1 MKVDIEKQIDRLTR
15 MMGTDEGFY
24 ILALHSFVEYFL
36 RYEKKYGETPS
47 FPELTWRFREE
58 LLAKYGD
65 GFIDGLYCLGRLGRQ
80 HSYTN
85 KVRHAFERMDVE
97 EANAATHLF
106 LTFCRLA
113 GIGSVPALGALQQNL
128 DLWKERQSPLEKSA
142 VIRHMQR
149 ELERLRSENSSLLEQ
164 KEHYDETR
172 RQLHRTQ
179 RELED
184 YTEQIQEREKISA
197 RRDEKL
203 DTLRA
208 ERRGLIEER
217 NVLLERLEGFD
228 KLETYLCYLGRLSIY
243 TRTRMDYE
251 HTISR
256 LTPEQE
262 EAVGAV
268 KLRGHFLIRGG
279 AGTGKSL
286 VLLESLRRAA
296 QQSELQ
302 FAEGEQAVLVTFT
315 RTLAKYNRYIS
326 ALRAM
331 KIPLDVIDTIDS
343 IFYARL
349 RRFTPDLQYDFEFLK
364 KYLDGLELPDFIS
377 AEELAAEIEEYI
389 FALDLKASEYIGGK
403 VSRRGMRRTLTEAQR
418 REIWKIAVEAA
429 REMRGKKIYTKN
441 YGRLVLL
448 RKLEAAESAGAGS
461 KLPDADDTDAIAGD
475 SQSGDGLSGGGASGG
490 SLNTYDVQGDNHNT
504 DGLEEDTLNENAGA
518 APKIRYLFLDEVQD
532 LTPVALRALRKLTT
546 GPMIMAGDMGQSLYV
561 YYSPFFRSGIDLR
574 GSTRVLRTNFRNTR
588 QIHELASRF
597 RASVSRSADGE
608 PANPAVFRDGPL
620 PELYAAKSEEEL
632 LRQLCGKTR
641 LFLEEMGYDPEN
653 LCVLVPRRSEIDTII
668 ATFEEEG
675 LPSEDIRREEFSFA
689 NRRKVRVSTL
699 HSSKGLDFPV
709 VMMYLPYLHRRC
721 YYNPEETEK
730 LLRNLIFVGLT
741 RAMDNVNVF
750 MTEKDDPILQDL
762 RKAFVISR

>member
-1 MKVDIEKQIDRLTR
+1 
-15 MMGTDEGFY
+15 
-24 ILALHSFVEYFL
+24 
-36 RYEKKYGETPS
+36 
-47 FPELTWRFREE
+47 
-58 LLAKYGD
+58 
-65 GFIDGLYCLGRLGRQ
+65 
-80 HSYTN
+80 
-85 KVRHAFERMDVE
+85 
-97 EANAATHLF
+97 
-106 LTFCRLA
+106 
-113 GIGSVPALGALQQNL
+113 
-128 DLWKERQSPLEKSA
+128 
-142 VIRHMQR
+142 
-149 ELERLRSENSSLLEQ
+149 
-164 KEHYDETR
+164 
-172 RQLHRTQ
+172 
-179 RELED
+179 
-184 YTEQIQEREKISA
+184 
-197 RRDEKL
+197 
-203 DTLRA
+203 
-208 ERRGLIEER
+208 
-217 NVLLERLEGFD
+217 
-228 KLETYLCYLGRLSIY
+228 TYLRYLGRLSIY

-302 FAEGEQAVLVTFT
+302 FGEGEQAVLVTFT

-326 ALRAM
+326 ALRDM

-343 IFYARL
+343 IFYTRL
-349 RRFTPDLQYDFEFLK
+349 RRTTPDLQYDFEFLK
-364 KYLDGLELPDFIS
+364 KYLDTIELPGFIS

-389 FALDLKASEYIGGK
+389 FALDLKALEYVEGT

-418 REIWKIAVEAA
+418 REIWKIAVDAA
-429 REMRGKKIYTKN
+429 LEMREKKIYTKN

-448 RKLEAAESAGAGS
+448 RRLEAAEASGT
-461 KLPDADDTDAIAGD
+461 ADQDDEREEIP
-475 SQSGDGLSGGGASGG
+475 GDGRSEG
-490 SLNTYDVQGDNHNT
+490 SIGP
-504 DGLEEDTLNENAGA
+504 
-518 APKIRYLFLDEVQD
+518 PKIRYLFLDEVQD
-532 LTPVALRALRKLTT
+532 LTPVALRALRKLTA

-597 RASVSRSADGE
+597 RARAPRSAEGE
-608 PANPAVFRDGPL
+608 PANPAVFRDGPM
-620 PELYAAKSEEEL
+620 PELYTAGSEEDL
-632 LRQLCGKTR
+632 LRQLCAKTR
-641 LFLEEMGYDPEN
+641 LFIEEMGYDPEN
-653 LCVLVPRRSEIDTII
+653 ICVLVPRRSEIDII
-668 ATFEEEG
+668 AAALEEEG

-689 NRRKVRVSTL
+689 NRGRVRISTL

-709 VMMYLPYLHRRC
+709 VMMYLPYLHRRR

-750 MTEKDDPILQDL
+750 MTENDDPVLKDL
-762 RKAFVISR
+762 REAFLASQ

>member
-36 RYEKKYGETPS
+36 RYEKKYGEAPT

-80 HSYTN
+80 HSFTN
-85 KVRHAFERMDVE
+85 KVRHAFEQMDVE

-113 GIGSVPALGALQQNL
+113 GIDSVPALGTLQQNL
-128 DLWKERQSPLEKSA
+128 DLWKERRSPLEKSA
-142 VIRHMQR
+142 VIRHMQQ
-149 ELERLRSENSSLLEQ
+149 ELEKLRTENSSLLEQ

-172 RQLHRTQ
+172 RQLQRTQ
-179 RELED
+179 RELEE

-217 NVLLERLEGFD
+217 NGLLERLEGFD
-228 KLETYLCYLGRLSIY
+228 KLETYLRYLGRLSIY

-349 RRFTPDLQYDFEFLK
+349 RRFTPDLQYDFEFLE
-364 KYLDGLELPDFIS
+364 KYLNTIELPGFIS

-389 FALDLKASEYIGGK
+389 FALDLKALEYVGGK
-403 VSRRGMRRTLTEAQR
+403 VSRKGMRRTLTEPQR
-418 REIWKIAVEAA
+418 REIWKIAVKAA
-429 REMRGKKIYTKN
+429 LEMREKKIYTKN

-448 RKLEAAESAGAGS
+448 RRLETAEAGSESAT
-461 KLPDADDTDAIAGD
+461 PNEDDADAVP
-475 SQSGDGLSGGGASGG
+475 GDGSP
-490 SLNTYDVQGDNHNT
+490 
-504 DGLEEDTLNENAGA
+504 AGA
-518 APKIRYLFLDEVQD
+518 PVQPSIRYLFLDEVQD
-532 LTPVALRALRKLTT
+532 LTPVALRALRKLTA

-588 QIHELASRF
+588 QIHELAGRF
-597 RASVSRSADGE
+597 RASAPRSADGE
-608 PANPAVFRDGPL
+608 PANPAVFRDGPM
-620 PELYAAKSEEEL
+620 PELYTAGSEEEL
-632 LRQLCGKTR
+632 LRKLCAKTR
-641 LFLEEMGYDPEN
+641 LFIEEMGYDPEN
-653 LCVLVPRRSEIDTII
+653 LCVLVPRRSEIETI
-668 ATFEEEG
+668 AAALEEEG

-689 NRRKVRVSTL
+689 NRGRVRISTL

-709 VMMYLPYLHRRC
+709 VMMYLPYLHRRRF
-721 YYNPEETEK
+721 YNPEETEK

-750 MTEKDDPILQDL
+750 MTEKEDPVLQDL
-762 RKAFVISR
+762 REAFQAPQ

>member
-1 MKVDIEKQIDRLTR
+1 MKVDIERQIDRLTR

-36 RYEKKYGETPS
+36 RYEKKYGEAPA

-80 HSYTN
+80 HSFTN
-85 KVRHAFERMDVE
+85 KVRHAFEQMDVE

-113 GIGSVPALGALQQNL
+113 GIDSVPALGVLQQNL

-149 ELERLRSENSSLLEQ
+149 ELEKLRTENSSLLEQ
-164 KEHYDETR
+164 KEHYDETK

-179 RELED
+179 RELEE
-184 YTEQIQEREKISA
+184 YTEQIQEREKIAA

-208 ERRGLIEER
+208 ERRGLVEER
-217 NVLLERLEGFD
+217 NGLLERMEGFE
-228 KLETYLCYLGRLSIY
+228 KLETYLRYLGRLSIY

-326 ALRAM
+326 TLRAM

-349 RRFTPDLQYDFEFLK
+349 RRFTPDLQYDFEFLG
-364 KYLDGLELPDFIS
+364 KYLDTLELPGFIT

-389 FALDLKASEYIGGK
+389 FALDLKALEYVGGT

-418 REIWKIAVEAA
+418 REIWKIAVDAA
-429 REMRGKKIYTKN
+429 LEMREKKIYTKN

-448 RKLEAAESAGAGS
+448 RRLEAAETSGTGS
-461 KLPDADDTDAIAGD
+461 ENGNADAITAD
-475 SQSGDGLSGGGASGG
+475 AVPGDGLDGADPGG
-490 SLNTYDVQGDNHNT
+490 DPVQSS
-504 DGLEEDTLNENAGA
+504 
-518 APKIRYLFLDEVQD
+518 IRCLFLDEVQD
-532 LTPVALRALRKLTT
+532 LTPVALRALRKLTS

-588 QIHELASRF
+588 QIHELAGRF
-597 RASVSRSADGE
+597 RASAPRAPDGE

-620 PELYAAKSEEEL
+620 PELYTAGSEEEL
-632 LRQLCGKTR
+632 LRKLCAKTR
-641 LFLEEMGYDPEN
+641 LFIEEMGYDPEN
-653 LCVLVPRRSEIDTII
+653 LCVLVPRRSEIEII
-668 ATFEEEG
+668 AAALEEEG

-689 NRRKVRVSTL
+689 NRGRVRISTL

-709 VMMYLPYLHRRC
+709 VMMYLPYLHRRR

-750 MTEKDDPILQDL
+750 MMEKDDPVLKDL
-762 RKAFVISR
+762 RAAFQTPQ

>member
-36 RYEKKYGETPS
+36 RYEKKYGETPT

-65 GFIDGLYCLGRLGRQ
+65 GFIDGLYCLGRLGKQ
-80 HSYTN
+80 HSFTN
-85 KVRHAFERMDVE
+85 KVRHAFEQMDVE

-113 GIGSVPALGALQQNL
+113 GIDSVPALGTLQQNL
-128 DLWKERQSPLEKSA
+128 DLWKERKSPLEKSA

-149 ELERLRSENSSLLEQ
+149 ELEKLRTENSSLLEQ
-164 KEHYDETR
+164 KEHYDETK

-179 RELED
+179 RELEE
-184 YTEQIQEREKISA
+184 YTEQIQQREKISA

-208 ERRGLIEER
+208 ERRELIEER
-217 NVLLERLEGFD
+217 NGLLERLEGFD
-228 KLETYLCYLGRLSIY
+228 KLETYLRYLGRLSIY

-302 FAEGEQAVLVTFT
+302 FGEGEQAVLVTFT

-331 KIPLDVIDTIDS
+331 NIPLDVIDTIDS
-343 IFYARL
+343 IFYTRL
-349 RRFTPDLQYDFEFLK
+349 RRTNPDLQYDFEFLK
-364 KYLDGLELPDFIS
+364 KYLDTIELPGFIT

-389 FALDLKASEYIGGK
+389 FALDLKALEYVGGT

-418 REIWKIAVEAA
+418 REIWKIAVDAA
-429 REMRGKKIYTKN
+429 
-441 YGRLVLL
+441 
-448 RKLEAAESAGAGS
+448 
-461 KLPDADDTDAIAGD
+461 
-475 SQSGDGLSGGGASGG
+475 QSRNHLFNTLSF
-490 SLNTYDVQGDNHNT
+490 QGETIHISFDNH
-504 DGLEEDTLNENAGA
+504 G
-518 APKIRYLFLDEVQD
+518 
-532 LTPVALRALRKLTT
+532 PV
-546 GPMIMAGDMGQSLYV
+546 
-561 YYSPFFRSGIDLR
+561 PFS
-574 GSTRVLRTNFRNTR
+574 
-588 QIHELASRF
+588 
-597 RASVSRSADGE
+597 
-608 PANPAVFRDGPL
+608 
-620 PELYAAKSEEEL
+620 
-632 LRQLCGKTR
+632 
-641 LFLEEMGYDPEN
+641 
-653 LCVLVPRRSEIDTII
+653 
-668 ATFEEEG
+668 
-675 LPSEDIRREEFSFA
+675 
-689 NRRKVRVSTL
+689 
-699 HSSKGLDFPV
+699 
-709 VMMYLPYLHRRC
+709 
-721 YYNPEETEK
+721 
-730 LLRNLIFVGLT
+730 
-741 RAMDNVNVF
+741 
-750 MTEKDDPILQDL
+750 
-762 RKAFVISR
+762 